1 MAVYSIFLFKAVN
14 YKLISVIDLTVR
26 SLITDKVV
34 QNVLSE
40 NYTCITLFKPINDI
54 FVQQFS

>member
-34 QNVLSE
+34 QNVLSH
-40 NYTCITLFKPINDI
+40 
-54 FVQQFS
+54 V